1 MTAPKVCVIG
11 AGSSG
16 LTTIKALLAQQVPF
30 DCFEMGSDIGGNWR
44 FNNDNGRS
52 AAYRSLHIDTSK
64 ERMQFSD
71 FPMPAEYP
79 NYPHH
84 TQVLAYFERYA
95 EHFGL
100 RPHITFRTEVV
111 SVTPAAGGG
120 YSVTTR
126 HLPSGQTHTA
136 LYRAVVVCNGHHW
149 QPRWPAFPGDFQ
161 GNLSHSHT
169 YREPQPYLNR
179 RVLVVGIGNSATDI
193 ACEVARL
200 AARTYLSTRRS
211 AYIIPRYLLGRP
223 TDKWLYP
230 AFTYL
235 PWVIQRFFYW
245 RLLRLGVGNQ
255 EQYGVPYPSHPLLSE
270 HPTMSA
276 DLLNLVSLGEVVLK
290 PNVAE
295 LCGDAVRFEDGSLAK
310 VDAIIY
316 ATGYQVAFP
325 FLAPTLFQTQDNE
338 VALYRYVVAPN
349 HPGLYFIGLI
359 QPLGA
364 IMPLAERQAIWV
376 ADILAGRSQLPTPTV
391 MRREIVKARAY
402 LRRRY
407 VLSPRHTLQVDFY
420 PYQRLL
426 DKEIR
431 AGRQRQARAAR

>member
-1 MTAPKVCVIG
+1 MTATQVCVIG

-16 LTTIKALLAQQVPF
+16 LTTIKALLARQIPF
-30 DCFEMGSDIGGNWR
+30 DCFEIGSDIGGNWR
-44 FNNDNGRS
+44 LNNDNGRA

-71 FPMPAEYP
+71 FPMPVEYP

-84 TQVLAYFERYA
+84 TQVLAYFEQYA
-95 EHFGL
+95 DYFGL
-100 RPHITFRTEVV
+100 RPHITFHTEVTHV
-111 SVTPAAGGG
+111 APTAGG
-120 YSVTTR
+120 YQVTTR
-126 HLPSGQTHTA
+126 HLPTGATHTA
-136 LYRAVVVCNGHHW
+136 LYHAVVVCNGHHW
-149 QPRWPAFPGDFQ
+149 QPRWPTFPGTFNGDI
-161 GNLSHSHT
+161 SHSHT
-169 YREPQPYLNR
+169 YRDPQSYLNR

-193 ACEVARL
+193 ACEVSRL
-200 AARTYLSTRRS
+200 AARTYLATRRS

-235 PWVIQRFFYW
+235 PWVVQRFFYW

-255 EQYGVPYPSHPLLSE
+255 AHYGVPYPDHPLLSE

-276 DLLNLVSLGEVVLK
+276 DLLNLVSLGEIAIK

-295 LCGDAVRFEDGSLAK
+295 LCGDVVRFEDDSTAPI
-310 VDAIIY
+310 DAIIY
-316 ATGYQVAFP
+316 ATGYQIAFP
-325 FLAPTLFQTQDNE
+325 FLAPTLFQMQDNE
-338 VALYRYVVAPN
+338 VALYRYVVDPN

-364 IMPLAERQAIWV
+364 IMPLAEIQARWV
-376 ADILAGRSQLPTPTV
+376 AELLAGRSQLPTPAV
-391 MRREIVKARAY
+391 MRREIVKTRAY

-407 VLSPRHTLQVDFY
+407 VHSPRHTIQVDFY
-420 PYQRLL
+420 PYKRLL
-426 DKEIR
+426 EKEIR
-431 AGRQRQARAAR
+431 AGRKRQAHTAR